1 MFLFWGLTMRWRLRA
16 LIVTLALALV
26 GAGPVPFGS
35 MVGEVQAQER
45 QRPNLLDVFRR
56 KPRAQPRRATR
67 RAAPKRSVTRRAA
80 PKRRAT
86 RKAAP
91 RRVTKRRTSRPA
103 KKRVVRRAAPA
114 AAAAASAPSV
124 ADTEKMENAKTVL
137 VVGDFLADGLADGLE
152 DAFADEAGIRI
163 VNAANSASGV
173 VRDDYYDWPK
183 NAAELIEQHEPSVI
197 ALQIGAN
204 DRQPIK
210 EGGRT
215 IDRKTEEWTTAYKA
229 RLSELAEVLTAKG
242 TPLVWVGTPSF
253 RQRSLMADMA
263 TFNAL
268 YASAAEQANAAFVD
282 IWDGFV
288 DRNGAYVRTGPD
300 INGQNVRLRGKDGI
314 NLSRAG
320 KRKMAFFAEK
330 DIRRFLGDAP
340 IPGSINAEIAG
351 LPPLGDDLLEA
362 PLQPRMLPPVSL
374 DASSLVGGEA
384 LLGESAVTVAPAAP
398 RANPGL
404 VTPDEGP
411 PAGRADNFAWP
422 ASG

>member
-1 MFLFWGLTMRWRLRA
+1 MRWRLRA
-16 LIVTLALALV
+16 LIVTLALALI
-26 GAGPVPFGS
+26 GAGPGPFGP
-35 MVGEVQAQER
+35 MVRDVQAQER

-67 RAAPKRSVTRRAA
+67 PAAPQRRTTRRAA

-86 RKAAP
+86 RRAAP
-91 RRVTKRRTSRPA
+91 RRVTKRRASRPA

-114 AAAAASAPSV
+114 AVAPAV
-124 ADTEKMENAKTVL
+124 ADVEKMENAKTVL

-152 DAFADEAGIRI
+152 DAFAEDAGIRI

-173 VRDDYYDWPK
+173 VRDDYYDWPER
-183 NAAELIEQHEPSVI
+183 AAELIEEHEPSVV

-210 EGGRT
+210 EDGRT
-215 IDRKTEEWTTAYKA
+215 IDRKTEEWTAAYKE
-229 RLSELAEVLTAKG
+229 RLSDLAEVLTAKG

-268 YASAAEQANAAFVD
+268 YASAAEAANASFVD

-288 DRNGAYVRTGPD
+288 DQNGAYVRTGPD

-330 DIRRFLGDAP
+330 DIRRLLGDAP
-340 IPGSINAEIAG
+340 IPGSLNAEIAG

-362 PLQPRMLPPVSL
+362 PLQPRMLPPISL
-374 DASSLVGGEA
+374 DDPSLVGGGT
-384 LLGESAVTVAPAAP
+384 LLGESAVTITPAAP
-398 RANPGL
+398 RANPAL
-404 VTPDEGP
+404 VAPDEGP